1 MAEFEEVGVE
11 AVVKGF
17 PLFIAQLNAMSL
29 AITGS
34 GVASVGAAAGLLI
47 FTAALAAI
55 VAVVAVVVGGIALI
69 VAGFAAITIG
79 SIAVA
84 RSVESAFAGVAK
96 TTNGLTDE
104 FGKMN
109 EAGKEVLD
117 QFRLLSKEVPLSLE
131 DLLKIGELAGQLGI
145 AKDALVGF
153 SEVVAA
159 LAVTTDLTVE
169 KATLGLARIAN
180 IYEITAG
187 DMVTNT
193 EAVGSALVFLGNNFA
208 TTEGEILDFAKRIA
222 GVAKIAGITQSEILG
237 IGAAFTSVGIEAQ
250 AGGTAVQTV
259 IIEMTKAVAQGGEEL
274 ELFAKVSG
282 KAVDEFVDDWKSD
295 AAGAFDDFV
304 QGLGNSGDE
313 AFTILDDLG
322 IADRRII
329 RAFLAVAGAG
339 DLMTRAIEGSSTA
352 LEDNTALARET
363 QIRYATFDSQMVIL
377 KNTIRDIGLEIGLL
391 LLPALTDLFKI
402 VSPIVEAIGKGLVP
416 AFESI
421 FDAIIGSLL
430 PAFGDLIDAFGF
442 DVTSA
447 DLTQGIANF
456 GKTIAGGIES
466 FADFVEEVANLV
478 ELYREGGIDSVAA
491 HFGISRED
499 VDLIED
505 IGRVVLIAAGSF
517 IALRAAIIGATIII
531 GIVGSMAA
539 VMGNLGAAIALIK
552 GGAGIFAVIGS
563 LLAGIFTG
571 FAAAPALL
579 VAALAV
585 LIAVIV
591 VWGKDA
597 LAAFT
602 QILLGILLL
611 FINWF
616 DDMVTLFR
624 DMWATSLENQKIA
637 NKQFVQNVIEWKDE
651 TLQKIDE
658 LVNAANSAVENWWAE
673 TGAKILEGIENA
685 VQSIVDWG
693 NRTIEAI
700 VTFIENAKTKVT
712 EWWDGIIDTFNEK
725 GGEVTGVLNDLL
737 TDWVNALNDSINK
750 WVKVGKAIMDGLLRG
765 LKENTGQ
772 ILLFITSLAKKVLD
786 AIMKALGVSSP
797 STEFAEIGKFMM
809 EGLAM
814 GIRENVS
821 LPQIAL
827 DAAATRMI
835 GAENGIASTVASG
848 GNIDRSFNPTINA
861 NYSQSQAPGSIAS
874 DMALIAM
881 LQAAG

>member
-34 GVASVGAAAGLLI
+34 GVASLGAATGLLV

-79 SIAVA
+79 SIVVA

-109 EAGKEVLD
+109 KAGKEVLD

-145 AKDALVGF
+145 AKESLVGF

-180 IYEITAG
+180 IYEITTG
-187 DMVTNT
+187 DMVANT

-274 ELFAKVSG
+274 ELFAKVSD
-282 KAVDEFVDDWKSD
+282 KTVEEFVDDWKSD
-295 AAGAFDDFV
+295 AAGAFNDFV
-304 QGLGNSGDE
+304 QGLGDSGDE

-339 DLMTRAIEGSSTA
+339 DLMTRAIEGSSQA

-391 LLPALTDLFKI
+391 LLPALTGLFKI

-421 FDAIIGSLL
+421 FDAITGSLL
-430 PAFGDLIDAFGF
+430 PAFGNLIDAFGF
-442 DVTSA
+442 DVTNA

-456 GKTIAGGIES
+456 GETIAGGIES

-478 ELYREGGIDSVAA
+478 DLYREGGIDSVAA
-491 HFGISRED
+491 HFGISQED

-517 IALRAAIIGATIII
+517 IALRTTIIGATIIVGII
-531 GIVGSMAA
+531 GSIAT

-552 GGAGIFAVIGS
+552 GGAGIFTVIGS

-571 FAAAPALL
+571 IAAAPALL
-579 VAALAV
+579 VAALAA

-597 LAAFT
+597 LVAFT

-616 DDMVTLFR
+616 DDMVTLFK

-637 NKQFVQNVIEWKDE
+637 NEQFIQNITEWKDE
-651 TLQKIDE
+651 TLQRIDE
-658 LVNAANSAVENWWAE
+658 LVAAAGKAVE
-673 TGAKILEGIENA
+673 T
-685 VQSIVDWG
+685 
-693 NRTIEAI
+693 
-700 VTFIENAKTKVT
+700 
-712 EWWDGIIDTFNEK
+712 WWDDMGVKVQTGIDNFIKDIEEWRDGVLEKIEDMVESAGQAIKDWWDSIITTFNEK
-725 GGEVTGVLNDLL
+725 GGEVTNTLGDLL
-737 TDWVNALNDSINK
+737 TDWVNALNASINK
-750 WVKVGKAIMDGLLRG
+750 WVEVGKAIMDGLLRG
-765 LKENTGQ
+765 LKENTGK
-772 ILLFITSLAKKVLD
+772 ILLFITKLAKKVLD
-786 AIMKALGVSSP
+786 AIMKALGVASP
-797 STEFAEIGKFMM
+797 STEFAKIGKFMM

-814 GIRENVS
+814 GIQKSVN

-835 GAENGIASTVASG
+835 SAENGIARNVAG
-848 GNIDRSFNPTINA
+848 GNIDKSFNPTINA
-861 NYSQSQAPGSIAS
+861 NYSQIQSPNSIVT
-874 DMALIAM
+874 DIALMAM
-881 LQAAG
+881 LEAAS

>member
-34 GVASVGAAAGLLI
+34 GVASVSAAAGLLV
-47 FTAALAAI
+47 FTAALATI
-55 VAVVAVVVGGIALI
+55 VAVVAVVAGGIALI

-79 SIAVA
+79 SITVA

-180 IYEITAG
+180 IFEITAS
-187 DMVTNT
+187 DMVANT

-339 DLMTRAIEGSSTA
+339 DLMTRAIEGSSKA

-421 FDAIIGSLL
+421 FDAITGSLL
-430 PAFGDLIDAFGF
+430 PALGNLLDAFGF
-442 DVTSA
+442 DITSA
-447 DLTQGIANF
+447 SLTQGIANF
-456 GKTIAGGIES
+456 GETIAGGIES
-466 FADFVEEVANLV
+466 FADFVDEVANLV
-478 ELYREGGIDSVAA
+478 DLFREGGIESVAE
-491 HFGISRED
+491 HFGIDGDTAKLFLD
-499 VDLIED
+499 VGAAL
-505 IGRVVLIAAGSF
+505 LIAAGAF
-517 IALRAAIIGATIII
+517 VALKVAI
-531 GIVGSMAA
+531 V
-539 VMGNLGAAIALIK
+539 
-552 GGAGIFAVIGS
+552 GAGIAVGVIGS
-563 LLAGIFTG
+563 L
-571 FAAAPALL
+571 ALVIGDL
-579 VAALAV
+579 GAALALIVGGEGILATFAV
-585 LIAVIV
+585 LI
-591 VWGKDA
+591 GG
-597 LAAFT
+597 
-602 QILLGILLL
+602 LGRNK
-611 FINWF
+611 FIISW
-616 DDMVTLFR
+616 R
-624 DMWATSLENQKIA
+624 
-637 NKQFVQNVIEWKDE
+637 
-651 TLQKIDE
+651 
-658 LVNAANSAVENWWAE
+658 
-673 TGAKILEGIENA
+673 A
-685 VQSIVDWG
+685 VQ
-693 NRTIEAI
+693 
-700 VTFIENAKTKVT
+700 
-712 EWWDGIIDTFNEK
+712 
-725 GGEVTGVLNDLL
+725 
-737 TDWVNALNDSINK
+737 
-750 WVKVGKAIMDGLLRG
+750 
-765 LKENTGQ
+765 
-772 ILLFITSLAKKVLD
+772 
-786 AIMKALGVSSP
+786 
-797 STEFAEIGKFMM
+797 
-809 EGLAM
+809 
-814 GIRENVS
+814 
-821 LPQIAL
+821 
-827 DAAATRMI
+827 
-835 GAENGIASTVASG
+835 
-848 GNIDRSFNPTINA
+848 
-861 NYSQSQAPGSIAS
+861 
-874 DMALIAM
+874 
-881 LQAAG
+881 